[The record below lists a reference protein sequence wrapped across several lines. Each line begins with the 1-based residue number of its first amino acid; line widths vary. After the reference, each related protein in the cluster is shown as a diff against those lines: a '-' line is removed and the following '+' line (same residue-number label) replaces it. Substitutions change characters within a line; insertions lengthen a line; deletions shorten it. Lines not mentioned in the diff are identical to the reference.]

1 MRGTRGT
8 RSAFSF
14 RSALP
19 ADKPC
24 AVGHDNGIPD
34 TYISGM
40 RSFYILLPLLGLLA
54 VALWFAGTGWA
65 HLGGVT
71 IPPYGWAAI
80 IGGVTLSL
88 LVGGGLMAL
97 VFYSSR
103 HGYDDLDGG
112 DGKR

>member
-1 MRGTRGT
+1 M
-8 RSAFSF
+8 
-14 RSALP
+14 P

-24 AVGHDNGIPD
+24 AVGHDNGIPH
-34 TYISGM
+34 TYIREM
-40 RSFYILLPLLGLLA
+40 RSLYILLPLLGLLA
-54 VALWFAGTGWA
+54 VSLWFAGTGWE

-71 IPPYGWAAI
+71 IPPYGWLAI

-97 VFYSSR
+97 VFYSNR

-112 DGKR
+112 DSKR